1 MITYKFPAQEEFKER
16 EFLVERK
23 SELQIND
30 PCTNRPVLQQLT
42 CVAHCVRN
50 DQNIC
55 NKSETA
61 SKNKK
66 TKQILSFCS
75 VLIATA
81 GNSVTR
87 NQSSRPYRPEGI
99 SRKVEF

>member
-23 SELQIND
+23 SEKQIND
-30 PCTNRPVLQQLT
+30 PCTNRPVK
-42 CVAHCVRN
+42 N

-55 NKSETA
+55 NKSERA

-87 NQSSRPYRPEGI
+87 NQSSRPYRQEGI